1 MGNTAFSK
9 MFTSA
14 FDLIVTSCKVSDC
27 YDFKVDANLP
37 HPRYVECSAM
47 WDTGAVRSVVS
58 HKLAK
63 QLGLQSMGFA
73 TMMHA
78 DGESRVNALCVNLL
92 LPNNIEVQMLPV
104 IESNL
109 LDTDLLIGMDV
120 IGLCDIALT
129 HPEGKMLFTF
139 DTNRSRCIDFV
150 DSSLI
155 AEEPPVSYI
164 TK

>member
-1 MGNTAFSK
+1 
-9 MFTSA
+9 
-14 FDLIVTSCKVSDC
+14 
-27 YDFKVDANLP
+27 
-37 HPRYVECSAM
+37 M
-47 WDTGAVRSVVS
+47 WDTGAVKTVVS
-58 HKLAK
+58 HRLAN

-73 TMMHA
+73 TMVHA
-78 DGESRVNALCVNLL
+78 DGESRVNSLCVNLL

-150 DSSLI
+150 DSSLT